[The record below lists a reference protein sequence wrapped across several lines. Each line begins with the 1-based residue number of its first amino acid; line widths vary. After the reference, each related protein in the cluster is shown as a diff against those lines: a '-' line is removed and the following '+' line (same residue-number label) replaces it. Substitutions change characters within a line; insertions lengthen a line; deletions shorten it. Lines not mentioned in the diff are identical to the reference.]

1 MKPDAIAAADTGR
14 SASHPRFTRWAAWDG
29 WCETWRQFRLAW
41 ITIPVGAKGKF
52 AFTIG
57 VGVVLCS
64 ILTAG
69 LTLLAKWRAPHGLD
83 AWDERVLRGL
93 DARDTLSIQEAI
105 IAESF
110 GNMAYMIPLVALCAI
125 VAARR
130 RRPLL
135 AIAFVAA
142 YVLARGVVW
151 VGWLIWERQR
161 PTFILEGKAAPP
173 LNSFPSGHVALALS
187 VYGIL
192 VYLWLRASKSWAE
205 RVFAVVVLVAL
216 VALTGIARVRLG
228 THWPTDVIAGFVIGV
243 AWLAAVLRAL
253 HQAGDRA

>member
-1 MKPDAIAAADTGR
+1 MKPDAIAASAADTGR
-14 SASHPRFTRWAAWDG
+14 PASRRRFARWALWDG
-29 WCETWRQFRLAW
+29 LAETWRQARLAW
-41 ITIPVGAKGKF
+41 ITIPVGVKGKF

-64 ILTAG
+64 MLSAA

-110 GNMAYMIPLVALCAI
+110 GTMAYMIPLVAVCAI

-142 YVLARGVVW
+142 YVLARAIVW
-151 VGWLIWERQR
+151 VGWLLWNRDR
-161 PTFILEGKAAPP
+161 PRFILEGEAAPP
-173 LNSFPSGHVALALS
+173 LHSYPSGHIVLALS
-187 VYGIL
+187 AYGIL
-192 VYLWLRASKSWAE
+192 AYLWIRMSRSWPE
-205 RVFAVVVLVAL
+205 RVFALVVLVAL
-216 VALTGIARVRLG
+216 VGLTGIARVRLG
-228 THWPTDVIAGFVIGV
+228 AHWPTDVMAGFVIGV
-243 AWLAAVLRAL
+243 AWLAVV
-253 HQAGDRA
+253 

>member
-1 MKPDAIAAADTGR
+1 MKPDAIAADTGR
-14 SASHPRFTRWAAWDG
+14 SASRPRFTRWAAWDG

-83 AWDERVLRGL
+83 AWDERVLRQL

-110 GNMAYMIPLVALCAI
+110 GNMAYMIPLVAVCAI

-135 AIAFVAA
+135 SIAFVAA
-142 YVLARGVVW
+142 YVLARAIVW
-151 VGWLIWERQR
+151 VGWLIWERPR
-161 PTFILEGKAAPP
+161 PRFILEGEAAPP
-173 LNSFPSGHVALALS
+173 LNSYPSGHIVLALS
-187 VYGIL
+187 AYGIL
-192 VYLWLRASKSWAE
+192 AYLWIRMSRSWPE
-205 RVFAVVVLVAL
+205 RVFAVVLLVAL
-216 VALTGIARVRLG
+216 VGLTGIARVRLG
-228 THWPTDVIAGFVIGV
+228 AHWPTDVMAGFVIGI